1 MDVLGIPC
9 TWLVGHV
16 VVGLGVGGTA
26 GAAQVARMPGYQR
39 MQHEMNMQPMLAH
52 IHPTFYKLKQTFT
65 LMMQLVIYLKGTVQ
79 LKLHLFFHHLLSSSK
94 TFIVLSFMKQK
105 GDVKQKT
112 DGDLYCQGLKA
123 P

>member
-1 MDVLGIPC
+1 
-9 TWLVGHV
+9 
-16 VVGLGVGGTA
+16 
-26 GAAQVARMPGYQR
+26 
-39 MQHEMNMQPMLAH
+39 MLAH

-65 LMMQLVIYLKGTVQ
+65 LMMQLVIYLKGIVQ
-79 LKLHLFFHHLLSSSK
+79 LKLHFFFHHLLSSSK